1 MKLPRRAFL
10 QMTAAAAVLPTL
22 PRAAWPLDYPSR
34 PVHVIVGFPA
44 GSGPDVIARLIGQ
57 RLAERLGQQF
67 PVENRS
73 GAGSSLAAADVV
85 AAAADG
91 YTLLLAANANAVN
104 ASLYPNLTFN
114 FVRDTSAVAMICSAP
129 FLMVANTAVP
139 AKTLPEFIAYAKAN
153 PGKINMASPG
163 IGTTPHLMYELLR
176 MMTGIELVHVPYR
189 GGYIPDLLSGQVQVA
204 LSTITQSFAYVK
216 DGKLRPLA
224 VSSAQ
229 RSEVLPEV
237 PAIGEFVA
245 GYDASGWFGIVAPK
259 ATPPAIVDKLNT
271 EINAIVATP
280 DTHGRLVDLG
290 VRPLS
295 MTPAAFSKLIADDTE
310 KWAKVIRAA
319 DIKAE

>member
-1 MKLPRRAFL
+1 
-10 QMTAAAAVLPTL
+10 
-22 PRAAWPLDYPSR
+22 
-34 PVHVIVGFPA
+34 
-44 GSGPDVIARLIGQ
+44 
-57 RLAERLGQQF
+57 
-67 PVENRS
+67 
-73 GAGSSLAAADVV
+73 
-85 AAAADG
+85 
-91 YTLLLAANANAVN
+91 
-104 ASLYPNLTFN
+104 
-114 FVRDTSAVAMICSAP
+114 
-129 FLMVANTAVP
+129 
-139 AKTLPEFIAYAKAN
+139 
-153 PGKINMASPG
+153 
-163 IGTTPHLMYELLR
+163 MYELLR